1 MPVSAAKASDC
12 ARLRELA
19 RYSRAGFDP
28 EEELARPW
36 AKLWVVR
43 AEVDGLPIGFALA
56 WNAADE
62 VHLLDLAV
70 DEAARRRGLGRELV
84 GAVLS
89 HARETAAR
97 LVLLEVR
104 RSNAA
109 AIALYRS
116 HGFSE
121 NGVRRGYY
129 SDNGEDAIE
138 MCVELSEKR

>member
-1 MPVSAAKASDC
+1 MTVSAATASDA
-12 ARLRELA
+12 ARIREL
-19 RYSRAGFDP
+19 SRSSSAGFDP

-43 AEVDGLPIGFALA
+43 DGAEGSPLGFALA

-70 DEAARRRGLGRELV
+70 DEAARRRGIGRELV
-84 GAVLS
+84 GAVLD

-121 NGVRRGYY
+121 NGVRRAYY

-138 MCVELSEKR
+138 MCVDLSEKR